1 MTTTTTWHAIKTY
14 HDVAT
19 LWYCSQVAVLC
30 NHQRSVPKGH
40 QTSMAK
46 MDQRITDVEAEIAEL
61 KAQVVALQKGTYKA
75 PEGKK
80 APNIDAYVLGWCGEL
95 GVWELV

>member
-1 MTTTTTWHAIKTY
+1 MRN
-14 HDVAT
+14 VAT
-19 LWYCSQVAVLC
+19 TSNAQVAVLC

-46 MDQRITDVEAEIAEL
+46 MDQRITDIEGEIAEL
-61 KAQVVALQKGTYKA
+61 KAQMVALQKGTYKA

-80 APNIDAYVLGWCGEL
+80 APNIDAYVSSSPG
-95 GVWELV
+95 GVLWA